1 MNEVVI
7 VDVVRTASGRGKP
20 GGAVNDLHPAALLT
34 DTIKALVDRNGAK
47 VSVRVRSVAHTA
59 MQPGVAIPLRV
70 ESNTWADAWAG
81 QLVRHHHR

>member
-34 DTIKALVDRNGAK
+34 DTIKALVDRNG
-47 VSVRVRSVAHTA
+47 RVCCTDR
-59 MQPGVAIPLRV
+59 
-70 ESNTWADAWAG
+70 
-81 QLVRHHHR
+81 